1 MLDRDVA
8 ANVVTIEK
16 REKEEERQ
24 RMMDLTLNGSPH
36 IPHRLLQECNMTE
49 HERCLFL
56 VFVAAASANA
66 VARSASAI
74 LIAAATAVSASTA
87 SFDVVTSAAG
97 FSAFTDA
104 AAPVSAEA
112 DDMILHA
119 SD

>member
-49 HERCLFL
+49 YEPCIFLAAFRGCRFCQRRRAFRIRVLLPPPLPLPLPRPLSPRLSSPLKLPLPLFSRML
-56 VFVAAASANA
+56 PLPFQPK
-66 VARSASAI
+66 
-74 LIAAATAVSASTA
+74 LPT
-87 SFDVVTSAAG
+87 
-97 FSAFTDA
+97 
-104 AAPVSAEA
+104 
-112 DDMILHA
+112 
-119 SD
+119 